1 MSHPD
6 TTSKD
11 AVFQWR
17 GIPQPGQLLP
27 LGLQHVVA
35 AVVGVITPAILVAD
49 TCGLSSADKTLMIQ
63 VSLILTALATLL
75 QLFPIFHRIGSGL
88 PVIMGISFAYIPT
101 LQAIGG
107 EFGLPTILG
116 AEIVGGIVA
125 IVFGVLVKW
134 IRPLFPPLVT
144 GTVIFTIGLSL
155 YPTAVKYMAGG
166 AGSEWFGS
174 AKSWAVALITLAVVV
189 FLNHFTKGITKL
201 ASILIGILAGYVI
214 AYFLGIVDL
223 SGVGSAAWV
232 ALPRPMP
239 FDIQF
244 VPAACV
250 SLGIVYVVNAVQTIG
265 DLSSTTMG
273 GMDRM
278 PTDKELSGGI
288 VGQGVMSILG
298 AFFGGL
304 PAATYSQNV
313 GIVTVNKVINR
324 AVFALAALI
333 MLVAGFIPK
342 FASVLS
348 TIPQCVVGGATI
360 SVFATIT
367 MTGIRMITEGGFTP
381 RKSSVVGLSVALG
394 VGITQVSGCLA
405 GEGFPA
411 WVNTVF
417 GSSSVVVAALMA
429 ILLNLILPQVVE
441 SVVALVSNM
450 STYISNLN
458 TFVQG
463 LIDQY
468 HLEVIPSTRRCSCRG
483 CTWRCRSTCTPCRRS
498 W

>member
-1 MSHPD
+1 MGTPKKQD
-6 TTSKD
+6 PAT
-11 AVFQWR
+11 VFQWN
-17 GIPQPGQLLP
+17 GIPRPGQLLP

-35 AVVGVITPAILVAD
+35 AVVGIITPAILVSN
-49 TCGLSSADKTLMIQ
+49 TCGLSEAEKTLMIQ

-75 QLFPIFHRIGSGL
+75 QLFPIFRRIGSGL

-101 LQAIGG
+101 LQAIGA
-107 EFGLPTILG
+107 EFDIATILG
-116 AEIVGGIVA
+116 AEIIGGIVA
-125 IVFGVLVKW
+125 IVFGIFVKW

-166 AGSEWFGS
+166 AGSPNFGS
-174 AKSWAVALITLAVVV
+174 PKCWLVAIITLAVVFV
-189 FLNHFTKGITKL
+189 LTNFTKGICKL
-201 ASILIGILAGYVI
+201 GAILIGMIVGYIV
-214 AYFLGIVDL
+214 ALPLGLVDF
-223 SGVGSAAWV
+223 SGVGSAQWV
-232 ALPRPMP
+232 ALPQFMP
-239 FDIQF
+239 FEIKF

-273 GMDRM
+273 SMDRM

-288 VGQGVMSILG
+288 IGQGVMSILG

-324 AVFALAALI
+324 AVFTLAAGIL
-333 MLVAGFIPK
+333 LVAGLMPK
-342 FASVLS
+342 FAALLT
-348 TIPQCVVGGATI
+348 TIPQSVIGGATI

-367 MTGIRMITEGGFTP
+367 MTGVRMITEGGFTA
-381 RKSSVVGLSVALG
+381 RKSSVVGLSVAMG

-405 GEGFPA
+405 GAGFPA

-417 GSSSVVVAALMA
+417 GSSSVVVAAIMA
-429 ILLNLILPQVVE
+429 ILLNLILPKE
-441 SVVALVSNM
+441 K
-450 STYISNLN
+450 T
-458 TFVQG
+458 
-463 LIDQY
+463 
-468 HLEVIPSTRRCSCRG
+468 ER
-483 CTWRCRSTCTPCRRS
+483 
-498 W
+498 